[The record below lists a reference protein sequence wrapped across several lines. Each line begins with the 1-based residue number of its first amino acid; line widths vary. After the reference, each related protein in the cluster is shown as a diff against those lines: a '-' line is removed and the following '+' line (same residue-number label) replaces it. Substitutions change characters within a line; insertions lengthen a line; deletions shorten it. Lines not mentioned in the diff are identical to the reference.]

1 MTGDLSITTVGA
13 RRNAQKDCN
22 HQTIFCENKRNFPS
36 IFRLFGWCYFLS
48 FLSLLPPFVPS
59 CPSIIA
65 RHVREDS
72 FKSRHLHVAGC
83 VGVIWG
89 FHNNLSKL
97 LCAPSESSPPASPSC
112 FFHGRG
118 LNPNCKGFS
127 AKSRQITSSWLS
139 KHNGSHL
146 GDAVGQPTCSS
157 CDKFKFDFLHLH
169 SLPVLPSLPAMLSP
183 LSPVKKKTKDKPS
196 IPKSLSGNPR
206 HVSPLSS
213 ENNNKGFNLV

>member
-1 MTGDLSITTVGA
+1 MKI
-13 RRNAQKDCN
+13 KEIF
-22 HQTIFCENKRNFPS
+22 HQFSVCLAGVIS
-36 IFRLFGWCYFLS
+36 FLS
-48 FLSLLPPFVPS
+48 FLFFLPLCLLVPQSLRVMSGKIPLNQDIFTLLAVL
-59 CPSIIA
+59 
-65 RHVREDS
+65 V
-72 FKSRHLHVAGC
+72 L
-83 VGVIWG
+83 IWG

-146 GDAVGQPTCSS
+146 GDAVGQSTCSS